1 MSGILIIGSGLAGY
15 NLAREIRR
23 RDAKAVITMV
33 TSANGDS
40 FSRPML
46 SMALSHG
53 QSPESLVLASM
64 ESQARFLNM
73 RIYPRTQL
81 EAILPTERQV
91 VCGRKLKLDYTS
103 LIMATGAKP
112 LPVPLPIEAQCLAH
126 QVNDLDGFRAWSET
140 LTKLARPTPV
150 AILGAGHVALEFA
163 CELVALGFEPHL
175 VAPDPWPLSRYVP
188 EVIGEDLRQGLQQC
202 GVAFHLGTTAVSLER
217 RNDKAKSKVTPY
229 MDLVLSSGE
238 TVVVGAVLSAVGTE
252 PDLFVARQAGLAT
265 RRGILVDNLL
275 RSSLRD
281 IYALGDVA
289 EVEGCYT
296 PYVGSM
302 ILEAKTLAGVLVGT
316 PAPMMLPLPVVQLK
330 CPLHPVTFCTPPV
343 GVQCDWEYESDS
355 RGVSALCYNE
365 RGDLVGFALTRERV
379 HERSM
384 VQSGLALA

>member
-23 RDAKAVITMV
+23 RDAKTVITMV

-81 EAILPTERQV
+81 EAILPSEHQV
-91 VCGRKLKLDYTS
+91 LCGRKLKLDYSS
-103 LIMATGAKP
+103 LVLATGTKP
-112 LPVPLPIEAQCLAH
+112 LPVPLPSESQGLVH
-126 QVNDLDGFRAWSET
+126 RVNDLDGFRAWSET
-140 LTKLARPTPV
+140 LARLARPAPV
-150 AILGAGHVALEFA
+150 AILGAGQVALEFA
-163 CELVALGFEPHL
+163 CELIALGFEPHL

-188 EVIGEDLRQGLQQC
+188 EAIGEDLRQGLQQC

-217 RNDKAKSKVTPY
+217 RNEKIKSKATPY
-229 MDLVLSSGE
+229 WDLTLANGE
-238 TVVVGAVLSAVGTE
+238 TLVVGAVLSAVGAE
-252 PDLFVARQAGLAT
+252 PELTVARQAGLAT
-265 RRGILVDNLL
+265 RRGILVDNQL

-296 PYVGSM
+296 PYVNSM
-302 ILEAKTLAGVLVGT
+302 ILEAKTLAGVLLG
-316 PAPMMLPLPVVQLK
+316 APVPMTLPLPVVQLK
-330 CPLHPVTFCTPPV
+330 SPLHPVAFCTPPV
-343 GVQCDWEYESDS
+343 GVPCDWEYESDS

-365 RGDLVGFALTRERV
+365 RGDLIGFALTRERV
-379 HERSM
+379 HERNM